1 MATIAKAIVRTVSL
15 HRNFADRCARHRQHD
30 ASPDAP
36 LCSSGVIAEEID
48 QEDGTAIFGCTGT
61 SKTNTRDNVSL
72 NRSVASADLA
82 GQISRGV
89 VKKCGSATSSVRDER
104 DGTVS
109 I

>member
-1 MATIAKAIVRTVSL
+1 MATIAKAFVRTVSL

-30 ASPDAP
+30 AP
-36 LCSSGVIAEEID
+36 LCSSGVITDEID
-48 QEDGTAIFGCTGT
+48 QHDGTAIFGCMGT

-72 NRSVASADLA
+72 NRSVASAYLA
-82 GQISRGV
+82 GQMSRGV